1 MPAIYAASKGP
12 HDNGGSS
19 PKSPEEKLLERIRRR
34 FDYMTQAWR
43 EIREKAQLDMRALS
57 DEGPWDPADRAER
70 IKNKRPCI
78 HLDQLEQYP
87 NALVNEVRQ
96 NPLAIKVTPDGDGTN
111 DETAELVGDRIRQ
124 IEYESNATQAY
135 RTAFECA
142 VQRSYGAF
150 GAQIDYKSWDSFD
163 LIIKM
168 RRFPNPEA
176 VIWDPNCK
184 EADASDMEDAFVL
197 ERIDREQ
204 FPEKFK
210 GATITS
216 FGSEHLMA
224 APNWFGVN
232 DIQVAEYWYKDQQP
246 ERLFLVETPE
256 GQQKFLGSEIHGYK
270 ATKDRLTLKDGTVYP
285 LVDWRATYAVVVKQC
300 LTNGVEILSES
311 EIPGKW
317 IPIFPVIGKEKYVRE
332 GDTVKRVLESYIR
345 KAIDA
350 QMLFDFYKTNE
361 AEEVGQTPKAPFWMY
376 EGQDEGQEDVL
387 ASINRVPRAY
397 ATVKAQTEG
406 TPQNVVLP
414 LPQRIPKEPQI
425 QALEIGAEAARRAIQ
440 AAVGSYG
447 YTRLDDT
454 NVKSGKAINLL
465 DRQSDM
471 GSYHF
476 IDNYK
481 ASIAHAGRV
490 IGSWLPVVESGQRS
504 VGIRK
509 KDGSHNVIKL
519 NVKYRDEKS
528 GKMVYHRYR
537 TNQTGEHQYTV
548 STGPSYNSQREAAT
562 AFADTLAQSSE
573 IFPMIGD
580 LVVKLKDLGPIGDEI
595 AERLH
600 KMLPPQLQKQEG
612 QAEIPPQVEQE
623 LQQMGQMIERLTA
636 ALNEAQDQLQSK
648 KLEVDSKEKIEGAK
662 LELQRDIETARI
674 ELEKM
679 KLKVEKDI
687 AQLKARTELT
697 KTHEQLSTQENL
709 AEHAAQ
715 NTSHQGDN

>member
-1 MPAIYAASKGP
+1 MPTLYAADKGSN
-12 HDNGGSS
+12 DSS
-19 PKSPEEKLLERIRRR
+19 GPTPKSREEKLLERIRRR
-34 FDYMTQAWR
+34 FDYMNAAWKD
-43 EIREKAQLDMRALS
+43 IREKAELDMRALS
-57 DEGPWDPADRAER
+57 DEGPWDPQDRAER
-70 IKNKRPCI
+70 KKNNRPCI

-111 DETAELVGDRIRQ
+111 DETAELTGDRIRQ

-163 LIIKM
+163 LCIKM

-176 VIWDPNCK
+176 VIWDPNCQ
-184 EADASDMEDAFVL
+184 EADSSDMEDAFVL
-197 ERIDREQ
+197 ERVDREQ
-204 FPEKFK
+204 FPQRFK

-216 FGSEHLMA
+216 FGSEHLMI
-224 APNWFGVN
+224 APNWFGIH

-246 ERLFLVETPE
+246 DRLFLVETPE
-256 GQQKFLGSEIHGYK
+256 GEKKLLGSEMTGYK
-270 ATKDRLTLKDGTVYP
+270 ASKDTLTLKDGTVYP
-285 LVDWRATYAVVVKQC
+285 ITDWRATYATVIKQC

-311 EIPGKW
+311 EVPGKW
-317 IPIFPVIGKEKYVRE
+317 IPIFPVIGKEKYVRD

-361 AEEVGQTPKAPFWMY
+361 AEEVGQTPKAPWWMY
-376 EGQDEGQEDVL
+376 EGQDEGQEEVL
-387 ASINRVPRAY
+387 ASVNKVPRAY
-397 ATVKAQTEG
+397 VTVKAQTEG
-406 TPQNVVLP
+406 TPPNVVLP

-490 IGSWLPVVESGQRS
+490 IGSWLPIVESGQRS

-509 KDGSHNVIKL
+509 KDGAHDVIKL
-519 NVKYRDEKS
+519 NVKYQDPKS
-528 GKMVYHRYR
+528 GKMVHHRYR
-537 TNQTGEHQYTV
+537 TNETGEHQYTV

-562 AFADTLAQSSE
+562 AFADTLASSAE

-600 KMLPPQLQKQEG
+600 KMLPSHLQKKEG
-612 QAEIPPQVEQE
+612 QAEIPPQVEQQ
-623 LQQMGQMIERLTA
+623 LQQMDQMIEQLTA

-648 KLEVDSKEKIEGAK
+648 KLEVESKEKIEGAK
-662 LELQRDIETARI
+662 LSLHADIEKAKI

-679 KLKVEKDI
+679 KLQVEKEI
-687 AQLKARTELT
+687 AQLKARTDLA

-709 AEHAAQ
+709 AEHAVA
-715 NTSHQGDN
+715 NAPKGDN